1 MENEKKVL
9 MVVEDEAGLRNV
21 LKDRFLKENFTVL
34 EAENGEEGLE
44 LALNKSPELI
54 ILDLLMPKLDGM
66 MMLKDLRKSGEY
78 GKNVRVIIL
87 TNLDAN
93 DKIIHE
99 VTNTQPTYYLIKSN
113 VKLDEIVEKV
123 KELMNNK

>member
-66 MMLKDLRKSGEY
+66 MMLKNLRKSGEY

>member
-44 LALNKSPELI
+44 LALDKSPELI

-66 MMLKDLRKSGEY
+66 MMLKNLRKSGEY

>member
-9 MVVEDEAGLRNV
+9 MVVEDEAGLRNI

-44 LALNKSPELI
+44 LALSKSPQLI
-54 ILDLLMPKLDGM
+54 LLDLLMPKLDGM
-66 MMLKDLRKSGEY
+66 MMLKNLRKSGEY

-123 KELMNNK
+123 KELMNNG

>member
-9 MVVEDEAGLRNV
+9 MVVEDEAGLRNI

-44 LALNKSPELI
+44 LALSKSPELI
-54 ILDLLMPKLDGM
+54 LLDLLMPKLDGM
-66 MMLKDLRKSGEY
+66 MMLKNLRKSGEY

-123 KELMNNK
+123 KELMNNG

>member
-9 MVVEDEAGLRNV
+9 MVVEDEAGLRNI

-44 LALNKSPELI
+44 LALSKSPELI
-54 ILDLLMPKLDGM
+54 LLDLLMPKLDGM
-66 MMLKDLRKSGEY
+66 MMLKNLRKSGEY

-99 VTNTQPTYYLIKSN
+99 VTKTQPTYYLIKSN

-123 KELMNNK
+123 KELMNNG